1 MTRAMRRRARGAL
14 FLCAAAVLAALLIGC
29 GESGTMVEG
38 ATTSTARSGA
48 TTESSTVT
56 SVETVVVGGMTREEY
71 EAALPDLEAAVA
83 ANQDDLKALEDLAV
97 AQYQTGRYEEA
108 AATYEKMLAIKDD
121 AFMRNNYA
129 NVLRDWGKT
138 DEAEAQ
144 YRRAIE
150 TDPSLAFA
158 YTNLALVLSKQG
170 DNEGALALLES
181 ALGKVSSQDETS
193 IKSLI
198 ERLRAATTT
207 T

>member
-1 MTRAMRRRARGAL
+1 MKRAMRWRLRGAL
-14 FLCAAAVLAALLIGC
+14 VLFAATVLMVAVVGC
-29 GESGTMVEG
+29 GESATDQET
-38 ATTSTARSGA
+38 TTSA
-48 TTESSTVT
+48 TKSVDTTGGGTVT
-56 SVETVVVGGMTREEY
+56 SVQTVVVGGDTAEEY

-108 AATYEKMLAIKDD
+108 AATYEKMLAIGDD

-144 YRRAIE
+144 YRKAID

-158 YTNLALVLSKQG
+158 YSNLAILLSKQG

-181 ALGKVSSQDETS
+181 GLDKVPGENKTS
-193 IKSLI
+193 IEGLI
-198 ERLRAATTT
+198 ERLTAATTT

>member
-1 MTRAMRRRARGAL
+1 MTEAMKRRGREILILVAV
-14 FLCAAAVLAALLIGC
+14 AVLAVSVFGC
-29 GESGTMVEG
+29 GESQADDQTTTSVTKSV
-38 ATTSTARSGA
+38 ATTGG
-48 TTESSTVT
+48 STVT
-56 SVETVVVGGMTREEY
+56 SVETVVVGGMAREEY

-97 AQYQTGRYEEA
+97 AQFQTGRYEEA

-121 AFMRNNYA
+121 AFVRNNYA

-144 YRRAIE
+144 YRKAID

-158 YTNLALVLSKQG
+158 YVNLAIVLSQQG

-181 ALGKVSSQDETS
+181 GLDKVPSEDKTS
-193 IKSLI
+193 LEGLI
-198 ERLRAATTT
+198 ERLKAATTT